1 MHSMDN
7 LLHLVH
13 SDGAQGLKLHVGQP
27 PLVVLD
33 GEEQPLD
40 GQAITFEE
48 AELLLLSISTTRQ
61 RRDLWERGWV
71 DFIYRF
77 RNRVNF
83 VVHAQVENRSVK
95 MEIH

>member
-1 MHSMDN
+1 MDN

>member
-1 MHSMDN
+1 MDH

-13 SDGAQGLKLHVGQP
+13 SDGAQALKLHVGLP
-27 PLVVLD
+27 PVVVMD
-33 GEEQPLD
+33 GKEQPLD
-40 GQAITFEE
+40 EQAITMEE
-48 AELLLLSISTTRQ
+48 AERLLLSISTTRQ

-77 RNRVNF
+77 RNRVSF
-83 VVHAQVENRSVK
+83 VVHAQMENRSVK